1 MNSALYL
8 LSRAFSIADNYWSE
22 IQRFFSSDFCF
33 CMFIFPGILSSLSQ
47 SSSLGIHPRPTPISR
62 LSFSSRYIFS
72 LFKTLL
78 RMFLLKTFSFYPT
91 IILPLFLLSLAAT
104 AQFWPESPSFLV
116 ARHLILNNHMIIWM
130 IWMITLVTLLINYEH
145 DHDDDSW

>member
-22 IQRFFSSDFCF
+22 IQRFASDCCF

-47 SSSLGIHPRPTPISR
+47 SSSLGIHPCPTPISR

-91 IILPLFLLSLAAT
+91 LILPLFLLSLAAS
-104 AQFWPESPSFLV
+104 AQFRPESPSFLV
-116 ARHLILNNHMIIWM
+116 ARHLITIMII
-130 IWMITLVTLLINYEH
+130 IIVIIIICIT
-145 DHDDDSW
+145 DR